1 MAKQTIQEL
10 EQEIAELQE
19 KLDTIDERWKGVK
32 VVSMWKGGGYN
43 HARYFRNLE
52 RQSLY
57 SKLKRRK
64 QKLRKLKQ

>member
-1 MAKQTIQEL
+1 MKQEIQEL
-10 EQEIAELQE
+10 EQEIKELQD
-19 KLDTIDERWKGVK
+19 KFDSLDERWKGVK
-32 VVSMWKGGGYN
+32 VVSVFGGTYN

-64 QKLRKLKQ
+64 NKLRKLKTQ